1 MSEPDQRPIR
11 LFLSAGEPSGD
22 LHGANL
28 AALLKE
34 RFPDAEIV
42 GFGGNRMAD
51 AGVKLL
57 YPLTELAVMWLG
69 RVLANLPIFLHLGA
83 KAESY
88 FRTRRLDAVVLIDYP
103 GFHWHIAQ
111 RAHRYGIP
119 VYYFV
124 PPQLWAWAG
133 WRVKKVRKNFRAVL
147 TALPFEEDWYRDRG
161 VRTHYVGHPYFD
173 EIAGQVLDTQF
184 LESQRAKSGEVVA
197 LLPGS
202 RTQEVLSN
210 FPMMLN
216 AARNIA
222 ANRPGVRFL
231 VAAFREKQAL
241 LVRDQLLGTELN
253 IEVHIGATPEII
265 ELATACVAVS
275 GSVGLELLARL
286 KPTVVVYRVGPLFLK
301 VARRFLMCKY
311 ISLVNL
317 LADEELYPE
326 FAVTRDESAGIADHI
341 SRWLDHPAERAALV
355 EKLRE
360 LRDRVAVPGAVAR
373 AAEFLIA
380 ELSAVPPTPVVR

>member
-1 MSEPDQRPIR
+1 M
-11 LFLSAGEPSGD
+11 
-22 LHGANL
+22 

-88 FRTRRLDAVVLIDYP
+88 FRTSRPDAVVLIDYP

-133 WRVKKVRKNFRAVL
+133 WRVKKVRKHFRAVL
-147 TALPFEEDWYRDRG
+147 TALPFEDDWYRERG

-173 EIAGQVLDTQF
+173 EIASQLLDTPF
-184 LESQRAKSGEVVA
+184 LETQRAKLGEIVA

-222 ANRPGVRFL
+222 SKRPGVRFL

-241 LVRDQLLGTELN
+241 LVREQLLGTDLN
-253 IEVHIGATPEII
+253 IEVHIGKTPEII
-265 ELATACVAVS
+265 ELATACIAVS

-286 KPTVVVYRVGPLFLK
+286 KPTVVVYRVGPVFLK

-326 FAVTRDESAGIADHI
+326 FAVTRDESVGIADHI
-341 SRWLDHPAERAALV
+341 SRWLDHPAERTALV

-360 LRDRVAVPGAVAR
+360 LRNRVAVPGAVAR